1 MSGGLSRAEA
11 RGTENNKGT
20 ILPVGVVLESESG
33 TWGWR
38 GPVSLGES
46 PFHLLAV
53 SSNGGAKT
61 KLLGLPWITETQRRR
76 SKKEGGGDTRQQ
88 LWVWSVI
95 SVGSI
100 VQHNSCPMFTDGY
113 EEDDNDFVRTLAG
126 LMWATT
132 ALIVSPQLS
141 PTLWRQ
147 GFLGTGTAENC
158 QSLLLAPE
166 PDSKASPNS
175 PKTAILCSSSLCVS
189 GMACCL
195 SFCPGSSCMF
205 SASACCV
212 ESQAWLSILWVLP
225 NYYHQI

>member
-11 RGTENNKGT
+11 RSTENNKGT
-20 ILPVGVVLESESG
+20 ILPVGVVLGSESG

-61 KLLGLPWITETQRRR
+61 KLLGLPWITATQTR
-76 SKKEGGGDTRQQ
+76 EGGGGIWQQ

-147 GFLGTGTAENC
+147 GFLGTEQLRTAKVYCWHLNPTPRHPQTVLKLLHSAQAAC
-158 QSLLLAPE
+158 VCPGWHAVSPSVLAPVVCFQHLLAVLNLRPGCQF
-166 PDSKASPNS
+166 S
-175 PKTAILCSSSLCVS
+175 
-189 GMACCL
+189 
-195 SFCPGSSCMF
+195 GSS
-205 SASACCV
+205 
-212 ESQAWLSILWVLP
+212 P
-225 NYYHQI
+225 TTTTRYDY